1 MQSLHPFRHEAVEV
15 RRRQVGG
22 GEDTPFQSSTAGS
35 ALTYIT
41 PSPGASPIPVT
52 QQSQLVSSNLP
63 IFTLCALPPEAFF
76 PITATPTQTTA
87 PYKNYSISIP
97 PGPGTCT
104 TIYSPTVTMVCAT
117 ILTGIDRMYSV
128 TQCGQDITF
137 SSDFGYV
144 LATPSPTLRTATD
157 SSGTAALITP
167 ALTVQ
172 ALTTYYV
179 ATWAELTS
187 AGPPTNVDRK
197 ICATYANGTEECVVE
212 YYVWKTSLVTIPTS
226 TVTSINLTTTVA
238 GPSQIIVE
246 TFVANITE
254 ILTTF
259 SMSTTMELTWS
270 VETET
275 TNIATRPTASTGPT
289 VTQTYT
295 PNDKYVYTPSYSDHL
310 YIRWDD
316 HYHSAYFTSHGG
328 YRWMKM
334 TEFPNKEERARMR
347 GPRKPRTL
355 RVDIQ
360 ATQPVQP
367 AKPTYSTC
375 LNDMQNFDKFWDA
388 APLGV
393 RYDVNKPL
401 PPLPDQKDQKTHS
414 RRGSRCE
421 TPRTPMD
428 KAAHWIKERVF
439 TPMKELFHPLEA
451 TEMITPRETQTTS
464 GQTSSHKVRVME
476 QESPPRSRDSYAF
489 LAELNIKPQADTD
502 RQSKSRPSVDRQ
514 PDTPRHSRK
523 PSGVSQRPT
532 MFSHKSHASESSM
545 SNSVRAAL
553 ETSVG
558 TAKDVGH
565 RFGIGHESGRL
576 VFSDTAPP
584 GMMDPC
590 SVCGK
595 EPKGVLYHGKCRD
608 YNQLVDKVSPYGAAP
623 PSDNPIIIPS
633 PTL

>member
-1 MQSLHPFRHEAVEV
+1 MFGPSFVSCLLPLSAFLGEATAALQPFRHEAVEV

-22 GEDTPFQSSTAGS
+22 GEDTPFQSSAAGS
-35 ALTYIT
+35 VLTYIT
-41 PSPGASPIPVT
+41 PSPGGSPIPVT
-52 QQSQLVSSNLP
+52 QQSQLVSSNVP

-117 ILTGIDRMYSV
+117 VLTGIDRMYSV

-167 ALTVQ
+167 APTVQ

-179 ATWAELTS
+179 APWAELTS

-295 PNDKYVYTPSYSDHL
+295 VNQTSLSTPNDKYVYTPSYSDHL
-310 YIRWDD
+310 HIRWDD
-316 HYHSAYFTSHGG
+316 YRHSAHFASHGRSNG
-328 YRWMKM
+328 HSV
-334 TEFPNKEERARMR
+334 N
-347 GPRKPRTL
+347 
-355 RVDIQ
+355 
-360 ATQPVQP
+360 
-367 AKPTYSTC
+367 S
-375 LNDMQNFDKFWDA
+375 DA
-388 APLGV
+388 
-393 RYDVNKPL
+393 
-401 PPLPDQKDQKTHS
+401 S
-414 RRGSRCE
+414 
-421 TPRTPMD
+421 
-428 KAAHWIKERVF
+428 F
-439 TPMKELFHPLEA
+439 
-451 TEMITPRETQTTS
+451 
-464 GQTSSHKVRVME
+464 
-476 QESPPRSRDSYAF
+476 
-489 LAELNIKPQADTD
+489 
-502 RQSKSRPSVDRQ
+502 SV
-514 PDTPRHSRK
+514 S
-523 PSGVSQRPT
+523 
-532 MFSHKSHASESSM
+532 
-545 SNSVRAAL
+545 
-553 ETSVG
+553 
-558 TAKDVGH
+558 
-565 RFGIGHESGRL
+565 
-576 VFSDTAPP
+576 
-584 GMMDPC
+584 
-590 SVCGK
+590 
-595 EPKGVLYHGKCRD
+595 
-608 YNQLVDKVSPYGAAP
+608 
-623 PSDNPIIIPS
+623 
-633 PTL
+633 